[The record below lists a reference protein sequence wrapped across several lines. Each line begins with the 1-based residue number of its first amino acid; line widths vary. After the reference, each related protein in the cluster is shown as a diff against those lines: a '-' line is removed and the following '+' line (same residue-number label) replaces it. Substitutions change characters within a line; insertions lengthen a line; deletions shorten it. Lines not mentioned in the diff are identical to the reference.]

1 MFRYKAEEN
10 QPLQINIKNDDSDSS
25 TETTVKLETDNLYFY
40 ADIDYSTCMELNKYL
55 RELDKKLLGL
65 KINYGVEPRIKLR
78 INTFG
83 GEVMAAF
90 SSVDTIRDL
99 KTPVDTYIEGCV
111 ASAGTLIAGVGS
123 RRYMYRNAHLLIH
136 QMSSEFYGKYAEFED
151 EIYNVTNMMEMLRN
165 FYREY
170 TKLPEKKLEEILKRD
185 IWMRADECLKYGIID
200 EII

>member
-1 MFRYKAEEN
+1 MFRYKSEEN

-65 KINYGVEPRIKLR
+65 KINYNVEPRIKLR
-78 INTFG
+78 LNTFG

-123 RRYMYRNAHLLIH
+123 RRYMYKNAHLLIH
-136 QMSSEFYGKYAEFED
+136 QMSSEFYGKYCEFED